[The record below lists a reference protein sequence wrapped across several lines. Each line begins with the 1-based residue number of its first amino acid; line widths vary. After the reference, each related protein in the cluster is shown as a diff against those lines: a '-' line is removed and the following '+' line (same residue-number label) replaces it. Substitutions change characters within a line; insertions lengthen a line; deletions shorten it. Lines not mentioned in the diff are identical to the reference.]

1 VELQTPILWDG
12 CFFLRNKNFTG
23 RKFRKLPKNLSLCD
37 FNSILTG
44 QNIEKNG
51 SLNII
56 NKVQTEWS
64 VMILAKKWKGGTR
77 LKTEHEILEMAFYM
91 FLEKGF
97 SEVSTNEI
105 IREAGLTKGGFY
117 YCFRSREDLDQ
128 RVVER
133 FIHPFFTKPV
143 EKMQEVWDG
152 KKQDIP
158 TGELLWN
165 CFFMPQRF
173 VNFKE
178 AIGKEVVFRNFYFL
192 LYESMKKFPEVN
204 GYYKECNSKKGEM
217 LQRILERGQMRGEVA
232 KNIDLENYVTMI
244 LAMQDGILALKVL
257 DDGIDDE
264 EKYKNIQKQ
273 MWRDIST
280 ESNEIYRD
288 GGVTSAVS

>member
-1 VELQTPILWDG
+1 
-12 CFFLRNKNFTG
+12 
-23 RKFRKLPKNLSLCD
+23 
-37 FNSILTG
+37 
-44 QNIEKNG
+44 
-51 SLNII
+51 
-56 NKVQTEWS
+56 
-64 VMILAKKWKGGTR
+64 M
-77 LKTEHEILEMAFYM
+77 KTEHDILEMAFEL

-97 SEVSTNEI
+97 SEVSTNEL

-117 YCFRSREDLDQ
+117 YCFKSRDDLDQ

-133 FIHPFFTKPV
+133 YIHPFFTKPV
-143 EKMQEVWDG
+143 EMMRQVWEE
-152 KKQDIP
+152 KRQDIS

-165 CFFMPQRF
+165 GFFMPQRF
-173 VNFKE
+173 INYQNE
-178 AIGKEVVFRNFYFL
+178 IGREIAFRNFYFL

-204 GYYKECNSKKGEM
+204 AYFKELNEKKGEM
-217 LQRILERGQMRGEVA
+217 LHRILERGQMRGEVT
-232 KNIDLENYVTMI
+232 KDIDLENYVTML

-280 ESNEIYRD
+280 ENMEKYRD

>member
-1 VELQTPILWDG
+1 
-12 CFFLRNKNFTG
+12 
-23 RKFRKLPKNLSLCD
+23 
-37 FNSILTG
+37 
-44 QNIEKNG
+44 
-51 SLNII
+51 
-56 NKVQTEWS
+56 
-64 VMILAKKWKGGTR
+64 M
-77 LKTEHEILEMAFYM
+77 KTEHEILEMAFDM

-117 YCFRSREDLDQ
+117 YYFKSREDLDQ

-143 EKMQEVWDG
+143 EKMQEVWNG

-158 TGELLWN
+158 TGELLWHG
-165 CFFMPQRF
+165 FFMPQRF
-173 VNFKE
+173 VNFQK
-178 AIGKEVVFRNFYFL
+178 AVDKDVAFRNFYFL

-204 GYYKECNSKKGEM
+204 DYFKGFNTKRGEM
-217 LQRILERGQMRGEVA
+217 LHRILERGQMRGEIT
-232 KNIDLENYVTMI
+232 KEIDLENYVTMI

-280 ESNEIYRD
+280 ESIEKYRD
-288 GGVTSAVS
+288 GGVKSAVS